1 MGFSVLFVTEGKF
14 NPDRPICRR
23 GIVARDLVNG
33 MVYIRHRR
41 FSSRIINR
49 ESWSFLQL
57 CDGRDLVPLSQAIAE
72 LLGFALTH
80 EQLTSSIREF
90 AERGVFEGT
99 NDNSRSYRICDATP
113 LVSKLAPTVRWLSSR
128 WFAGLTLLA
137 LLACLTLLVND
148 WGRFISSVAGA
159 ARERPVE
166 TLLLYYLTF
175 IPIALLHELGHAAV
189 SNFYGGEVPEIVI
202 NSSGHFAVVTNMTV
216 LKGRR
221 PLAWYLGMGTV
232 VDVFVWLALLTA
244 FHYRNNYLLLM
255 FLLPQT
261 IYFLIFSYSIFK
273 NSDYLKFVC
282 ALLDEPVPAQPWK
295 FLRDSWSSPPRE
307 SAKRKLLWVMTVSL
321 GIKLLVTAFLIWT
334 FLKIE
339 PRVLVLYVIYRI
351 MVYIVGHWTIWWRRW
366 TNYASRAPSP
376 QLR

>member
-1 MGFSVLFVTEGKF
+1 MPEGKF

-23 GIVARDLVNG
+23 GIVARDLING

-57 CDGRDLVPLSQAIAE
+57 CDGRDLEQLSSAVTQ
-72 LLGFALTH
+72 LLGFALTP

-90 AERGVFEGT
+90 ADRGVFEGT
-99 NDNSRSYRICDATP
+99 SDNSRSYRICDATP
-113 LVSKLAPTVRWLSSR
+113 VVSKLSPLVRWVASR

-137 LLACLTLLVND
+137 LLGCLTLLVID
-148 WGRFISSVAGA
+148 WRRFITSVASA

-166 TLLLYYLTF
+166 SLLLYYLTF

-189 SNFYGGEVPEIVI
+189 ANFHGGEVPEIVI
-202 NSSGHFAVVTNMTV
+202 NSNGHFAVITNMTV

-221 PLAWYLGMGTV
+221 ALVWYLSMGTV
-232 VDVFVWLALLTA
+232 VDVFIWLALLTA

-282 ALLDEPVPAQPWK
+282 ALLDQAVPAHPWK
-295 FLRDSWSSPPRE
+295 FLRDSWSSSPKE

-321 GIKLLVTAFLIWT
+321 GIKLMVTVFLIWT
-334 FLKIE
+334 FIKTE
-339 PRVLVLYVIYRI
+339 PKVLVLYLIYRI
-351 MVYIVGHWTIWWRRW
+351 MVYIIGHWASWWRRW
-366 TNYASRAPSP
+366 TNHVSAKDPG
-376 QLR
+376 

>member
-1 MGFSVLFVTEGKF
+1 MPEDKF
-14 NPDRPICRR
+14 NLNGPICRR
-23 GIVARDLVNG
+23 GIVARDLKNG

-57 CDGRDLVPLSQAIAE
+57 CDGRDLEKLSPAVTE

-80 EQLTSSIREF
+80 EQLTSSIQEF
-90 AERGVFEGT
+90 ADRGVFEGT

-113 LVSKLAPTVRWLSSR
+113 IVSKISPLVRWLASR

-137 LLACLTLLVND
+137 FLACLALLVTN
-148 WGRFISSVAGA
+148 WGRFISSVASA
-159 ARERPVE
+159 AREHPFE

-189 SNFYGGEVPEIVI
+189 ANFHGGEVPEIVV
-202 NSSGHFAVVTNMTV
+202 NSNGHFAVVTNMTV

-221 PLAWYLGMGTV
+221 ALVWYLSMGSV

-282 ALLDEPVPAQPWK
+282 ALLDKAVPAHPWK
-295 FLRDSWSSPPRE
+295 FLRDSWFSSPKE

-339 PRVLVLYVIYRI
+339 PNVLVLYLIYRI
-351 MVYIVGHWTIWWRRW
+351 MVYIVGHWAVWWRRW
-366 TNYASRAPSP
+366 TNHTARAPSL
-376 QLR
+376 QAGNLSE

>member
-1 MGFSVLFVTEGKF
+1 MTEGKF

-23 GIVARDLVNG
+23 GVVVRDLVNG

-57 CDGRDLVPLSQAIAE
+57 CDGRDLELLSQAVAK

-113 LVSKLAPTVRWLSSR
+113 IVSKLSPSVRWLASR
-128 WFAGLTLLA
+128 WFAALTLLA
-137 LLACLTLLVND
+137 LLACLILLVND
-148 WGRFISSVAGA
+148 WGRFVSSVAGA
-159 ARERPVE
+159 VRERPVE

-175 IPIALLHELGHAAV
+175 IPIALLHELGHASVAY
-189 SNFYGGEVPEIVI
+189 FHGGEVPEIVI
-202 NSSGHFAVVTNMTV
+202 NSNGHFAVITNMTV
-216 LKGRR
+216 LRGRW

-232 VDVFVWLALLTA
+232 VDVVVWLALLTA

-282 ALLDEPVPAQPWK
+282 ALLGQPVPAQPWK

-334 FLKIE
+334 FLRIE

-351 MVYIVGHWTIWWRRW
+351 MVYIVGHWATWWRRW
-366 TNYASRAPSP
+366 TNHTSRVPKLQP
-376 QLR
+376 R

>member
-1 MGFSVLFVTEGKF
+1 MTEGKF
-14 NPDRPICRR
+14 NPDKPACRL

-33 MVYIRHRR
+33 MVYIRHPG

-57 CDGRDLVPLSQAIAE
+57 CDGRDLEQLSQAVAR

-80 EQLTSSIREF
+80 EQLSSSIREF
-90 AERGVFEGT
+90 ADRGVFEGA

-113 LVSKLAPTVRWLSSR
+113 IISKLSPLVRWVGSS

-137 LLACLTLLVND
+137 LLACLALLASD
-148 WGRFISSVAGA
+148 WGRFITSVTGA

-189 SNFYGGEVPEIVI
+189 ANSYGGEVPEIVI
-202 NSSGHFAVVTNMTV
+202 NSKGHFAVVTNMTV
-216 LKGRR
+216 LKDRR
-221 PLAWYLGMGTV
+221 ALAWYLGMGTV

-244 FHYRNNYLLLM
+244 FHYCNHYLLLM

-261 IYFLIFSYSIFK
+261 IYFMIFSYSIFK

-282 ALLDEPVPAQPWK
+282 ALLDKAVPTDPWK
-295 FLRDSWSSPPRE
+295 FLRDCWSSPRQE
-307 SAKRKLLWVMTVSL
+307 SAKRKLLLVMTASL
-321 GIKLLVTAFLIWT
+321 AIKVLVTAFLIWT
-334 FLKIE
+334 FLKTE
-339 PRVLVLYVIYRI
+339 PRVLVLYLIYRI
-351 MVYIVGHWTIWWRRW
+351 LVYIVGHWTIWWRRW
-366 TNYASRAPSP
+366 TNHATPVPSLQP
-376 QLR
+376 R

>member
-1 MGFSVLFVTEGKF
+1 MTEGKF
-14 NPDRPICRR
+14 NPDKPVCRR

-41 FSSRIINR
+41 FSSRIVNR

-57 CDGRDLVPLSQAIAE
+57 CDGRDLEQLSQAVAK
-72 LLGFALTH
+72 LLGFALTY

-90 AERGVFEGT
+90 ADRGVFEGT

-113 LVSKLAPTVRWLSSR
+113 IISKLSPLVRWVGSS

-137 LLACLTLLVND
+137 FLTCLTLLVND
-148 WGRFISSVAGA
+148 WGRFIGSVAGA

-189 SNFYGGEVPEIVI
+189 ANFYGGEVPEIVI
-202 NSSGHFAVVTNMTV
+202 NSNGHFAVVTNMTV

-221 PLAWYLGMGTV
+221 PLAWYLGIGTV
-232 VDVFVWLALLTA
+232 VDVVVWLALLTA

-282 ALLDEPVPAQPWK
+282 ALLDKAVPTDPWR
-295 FLRDSWSSPPRE
+295 FLRDSWFSPAQE

-321 GIKLLVTAFLIWT
+321 GVKLMVTLFLIWT

-351 MVYIVGHWTIWWRRW
+351 MVYIIGHWAVWWRRW
-366 TNYASRAPSP
+366 INQAVRETQSP
-376 QLR
+376 A

>member
-1 MGFSVLFVTEGKF
+1 V
-14 NPDRPICRR
+14 
-23 GIVARDLVNG
+23 RDLVNG

-49 ESWSFLQL
+49 ESWGFLQL
-57 CDGRDLVPLSQAIAE
+57 CDGRDLEQLGQAVAK
-72 LLGFALTH
+72 LLGFTLTH

-99 NDNSRSYRICDATP
+99 NDDSRSYRICDATP
-113 LVSKLAPTVRWLSSR
+113 IISKLSPLVRWIGSR

-137 LLACLTLLVND
+137 FLACLTLLVND
-148 WGRFISSVAGA
+148 WGRFVSSVASA
-159 ARERPVE
+159 ARQRPVE

-175 IPIALLHELGHAAV
+175 IPIALLHELGHAVAA
-189 SNFYGGEVPEIVI
+189 NFYGGEVPEIVI
-202 NSSGHFAVVTNMTV
+202 NSKGHFAVITNMTV

-282 ALLDEPVPAQPWK
+282 ALLDKAVAPDPWR
-295 FLRDSWSSPPRE
+295 FLRDSWFSPTQE

-321 GIKLLVTAFLIWT
+321 GVKLMVTIFLIWT

-339 PRVLVLYVIYRI
+339 PRVLVMYVIYRI
-351 MVYIVGHWTIWWRRW
+351 MVYIIGHWAVWRRRW
-366 TNYASRAPSP
+366 FNHAARSQSP
-376 QLR
+376 A